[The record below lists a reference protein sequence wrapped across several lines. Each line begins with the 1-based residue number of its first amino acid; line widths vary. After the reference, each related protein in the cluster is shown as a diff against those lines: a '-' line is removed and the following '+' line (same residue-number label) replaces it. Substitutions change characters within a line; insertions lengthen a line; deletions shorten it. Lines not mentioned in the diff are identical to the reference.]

1 MENNMRTS
9 LKTITFLMIIGMLLV
24 SCGAPGEKAKTN
36 IDYKKTADKVRTL
49 TNEFSADPSDVEAR
63 RFLAKLNKV
72 LAPASKQSESDD
84 LTITPVAVK
93 KVVAEHIAQKVQY
106 LGDITGDPSVV
117 VYPKLTDTVWD
128 IYVENGDYVKKGE
141 LLAKIDDA
149 TVRAS
154 KAQAQG
160 AYLSAKSQVANV
172 NVEFERM
179 KTLYEAKAIS
189 DSQWDQLVTQKEV
202 AEAGLEQAKAA
213 LSMAETQLTYASVTA
228 PISGYVSN
236 LAYRIGDMSTPQK
249 PFLTIHQ
256 TETVKININVTES
269 DLGFIKVGQRT
280 EIHLSSYPNQIF
292 EGKVETVSPVIDPMT
307 RTAKIEI
314 IAKNDDAR
322 LKPGM
327 FARVDIVTQERDQA
341 FTIEKAV
348 TNKQTVL
355 ERSETNLREDKVVE
369 TYSCFI
375 VRDGIAINR
384 ELKIGIQSKT
394 KYEVLSGLTE
404 GDLVVVMGQ
413 NNLSD
418 SSLVNIVE

>member
-1 MENNMRTS
+1 
-9 LKTITFLMIIGMLLV
+9 
-24 SCGAPGEKAKTN
+24 
-36 IDYKKTADKVRTL
+36 
-49 TNEFSADPSDVEAR
+49 
-63 RFLAKLNKV
+63 
-72 LAPASKQSESDD
+72 
-84 LTITPVAVK
+84 AVK

>member
-1 MENNMRTS
+1 MKAS
-9 LKTITFLMIIGMLLV
+9 LKTITLFMIIGILLA
-24 SCGAPGEKAKTN
+24 SCGTPDGKAKTE
-36 IDYKKTADKVRTL
+36 IDYKMTANKVRNL
-49 TNEFSADPSDVEAR
+49 TNELPADANDAEAR
-63 RFLAKLNKV
+63 RYLAKLNKI
-72 LAPASKQSESDD
+72 LLPANKQSENED
-84 LTITPVAVK
+84 LTIIPVTVK
-93 KVVAEHIAQKVQY
+93 KVKAEHIAQKVQY
-106 LGDITGDPSVV
+106 LGDIAGDPSVI
-117 VYPKLTDTVWD
+117 VYPKLTDTVMD
-128 IYVENGDYVKKGE
+128 IYVENGDFVEKGT

-154 KAQAQG
+154 KAQANG

-172 NVEFERM
+172 KVEFERM
-179 KTLYEAKAIS
+179 KKLYEAKAIS
-189 DSQWDQLVTQKEV
+189 ESQWDQLVTQKEV

-213 LSMAETQLTYASVTA
+213 LSMAETQLAYANITA
-228 PISGYVSN
+228 PISGYISN

-269 DLGFIKVGQRT
+269 DLGFIRIGQRT
-280 EIHLSSYPNQIF
+280 EIRVSSYPGQIF
-292 EGKVETVSPVIDPMT
+292 EGEVETVSPVIDPMT
-307 RTAKIEI
+307 RTATIEI

-327 FARVDIVTQERDQA
+327 FARVDIVTHEKDQA
-341 FTIEKAV
+341 FTIEKALA
-348 TNKQTVL
+348 NKQTIL
-355 ERSETNLREDKVVE
+355 ERSDTNLREDKVVE

-384 ELKIGIQSKT
+384 ELEIGIQSKT
-394 KYEVLSGLTE
+394 KYEVLSGLE
-404 GDLVVVMGQ
+404 ESDLVVIMGQ

>member
-1 MENNMRTS
+1 MRTS